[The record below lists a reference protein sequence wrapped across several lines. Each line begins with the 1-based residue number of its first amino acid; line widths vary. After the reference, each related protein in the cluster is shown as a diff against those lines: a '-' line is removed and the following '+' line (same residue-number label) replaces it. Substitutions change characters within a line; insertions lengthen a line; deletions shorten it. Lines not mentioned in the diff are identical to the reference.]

1 MNIVMNSNKRDVIVQ
16 LIEYMMIEYYNVIN
30 SNVENSYMLVEQTL
44 SVLHT
49 SILAHKNAVP
59 NNEILSKLC
68 ELINAHIK
76 KYGI

>member
-1 MNIVMNSNKRDVIVQ
+1 
-16 LIEYMMIEYYNVIN
+16 
-30 SNVENSYMLVEQTL
+30 MLVEQTL